1 MAAHFGEMLLDRR
14 RQLGLSIQ
22 QVANIIKI
30 RPQIIEYFEC
40 ENFAAMPPRG
50 YAQGM
55 ISSYARYLGLNPR
68 EVVDAYFDALHIYE
82 RSLDGG
88 RVGRLQ
94 DSVADASPR
103 SMNATGRFL
112 MVNNAATAGS
122 RFASR
127 PPQAGYVSESTS
139 LHEPV
144 AATRLRGSADRL
156 VGRDAMRPP
165 RGSARAPYGAGEY
178 ASGHRYGDVSAR
190 GYQDASDGYGRL
202 APGAGGP
209 RGSRPVAQRQHGA
222 AVGRPM
228 PGEARRR
235 AMDGRDPRRGASQPT
250 RSRASRG
257 RGAGAAPAID
267 SRLLVGGL
275 IGLVVIVALL
285 VMLLMRGCA
294 PQPAADAG
302 SADAPKTAPA
312 ADASDTDD
320 ASNEDDGAD
329 TSGTADAD
337 ADTAADDAPADTDA
351 AAADGSDTAAAEPQE
366 TKVTVELAG
375 EGTVAW
381 IEVDLDGSS
390 VLAAQQVGPF
400 EQEFTVTQQ
409 IEVVTNKPSDVSVY
423 VNGKKVRYDMKAS
436 GVAKVT
442 ITVPKTDDA
451 TGDAATTDGATDAAA
466 GTSGT
471 TAAVQ

>member
-68 EVVDAYFDALHIYE
+68 EVVDAYFDALHSYE
-82 RSLDGG
+82 RGLDGG

-103 SMNATGRFL
+103 SANATSRFL
-112 MVNNAATAGS
+112 MVNNAASAGS
-122 RFASR
+122 RFAAR
-127 PPQAGYVSESTS
+127 PPQAGYVSESVS
-139 LHEPV
+139 PHEPL
-144 AATRLRGSADRL
+144 AATR
-156 VGRDAMRPP
+156 MRPANDRYGDTGGRP
-165 RGSARAPYGAGEY
+165 RRNAGARPAPGGRGYAGADGRAPRSRRGYSDAPHGSGAAASRGYGYAGRAGQPGVQRRPAAGGNARGGQGSARRGG
-178 ASGHRYGDVSAR
+178 SSA
-190 GYQDASDGYGRL
+190 
-202 APGAGGP
+202 
-209 RGSRPVAQRQHGA
+209 
-222 AVGRPM
+222 
-228 PGEARRR
+228 
-235 AMDGRDPRRGASQPT
+235 T
-250 RSRASRG
+250 RG
-257 RGAGAAPAID
+257 RGGAQGAYPID
-267 SRLLVGGL
+267 SRVLMGGL
-275 IGLVVIVALL
+275 IALIVIIVLL
-285 VMLLMRGCA
+285 AVLLMRGCA
-294 PQPAADAG
+294 PKPAADTG
-302 SADAPKTAPA
+302 SADAPKTAPV
-312 ADASDTDD
+312 
-320 ASNEDDGAD
+320 D
-329 TSGTADAD
+329 TSDKGKEDSSADSDGADAD
-337 ADTAADDAPADTDA
+337 ADDAEADA
-351 AAADGSDTAAAEPQE
+351 AVDPAADGADTGDGTTPSADGAAGTDAQQPQE
-366 TKVTVELAG
+366 TKVKVKLSG

-442 ITVPKTDDA
+442 ITVPKTDAVDPA
-451 TGDAATTDGATDAAA
+451 TGDGTADA
-466 GTSGT
+466 GTPAPQG
-471 TAAVQ
+471 AAPAQQQ

>member
-1 MAAHFGEMLLDRR
+1 MAVHFGQMLLDRR

-68 EVVDAYFDALHIYE
+68 QVVDAYFDALHDYE
-82 RSLDGG
+82 RGLDGG

-103 SMNATGRFL
+103 SANATGRFL

-127 PPQAGYVSESTS
+127 PPQAGYVSESVS
-139 LHEPV
+139 PHEPL
-144 AATRLRGSADRL
+144 AATRLRTATDRSDCRAPARTR
-156 VGRDAMRPP
+156 G
-165 RGSARAPYGAGEY
+165 GSARPVPGDRGYAGPGARDARRGRPPMD
-178 ASGHRYGDVSAR
+178 ARDMRGSGSRGNARYG
-190 GYQDASDGYGRL
+190 GR
-202 APGAGGP
+202 AGQP
-209 RGSRPVAQRQHGA
+209 TA
-222 AVGRPM
+222 
-228 PGEARRR
+228 ARRR
-235 AMDGRDPRRGASQPT
+235 GDGYDARAPQGAPRRGAA
-250 RSRASRG
+250 RAGRGPSRG
-257 RGAGAAPAID
+257 APALD
-267 SRLLVGGL
+267 SRLMLAGL
-275 IGLVVIVALL
+275 IGLVVVVVLL

-294 PQPAADAG
+294 PKPAADAG
-302 SADAPKTAPA
+302 SADTPKTAPVDTPK
-312 ADASDTDD
+312 ADDTD
-320 ASNEDDGAD
+320 
-329 TSGTADAD
+329 
-337 ADTAADDAPADTDA
+337 AADDADTGDS
-351 AAADGSDTAAAEPQE
+351 ADGGADANADPAASDDTAAGADGAAAQQPQE
-366 TKVTVELAG
+366 TKVSVKLAG
-375 EGTVAW
+375 KGTVAW

-442 ITVPKTDDA
+442 ITVPKTDAADA
-451 TGDAATTDGATDAAA
+451 DAAA
-466 GTSGT
+466 NGATGGTAP
-471 TAAVQ
+471 AATPAPQAGGAA